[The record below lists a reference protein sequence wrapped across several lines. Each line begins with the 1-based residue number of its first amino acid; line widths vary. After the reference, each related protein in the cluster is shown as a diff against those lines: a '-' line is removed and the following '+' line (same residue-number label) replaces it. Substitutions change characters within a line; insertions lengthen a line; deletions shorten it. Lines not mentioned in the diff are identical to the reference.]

1 MSQENVKVVRR
12 GLEAWQRDDLD
23 TWLSTLDPAVEW
35 HTALERLV
43 GGVGSFYRGIDGMR
57 EFWTA
62 YRTELED
69 FRIEA
74 EELRDVGDDR
84 VLGLG
89 HLWWRGPA
97 SGIELD
103 SPVGLVFTLRNGR
116 IIRSMDYL
124 SHQKALGAVG
134 PPGSA
139 R

>member
-1 MSQENVKVVRR
+1 MSQENVEIVRR

-43 GGVGSFYRGIDGMR
+43 GGMGSFYRGVKGMR

-74 EELRDVGDDR
+74 EELRDLGDDG
-84 VLGLG
+84 VLFLG

-103 SPVGLVFTLRNGR
+103 SPVGLIFTFRDR
-116 IIRSMDYL
+116 KIVRSMDYL
-124 SHQKALGAVG
+124 SHQEALEAAGL
-134 PPGSA
+134 
-139 R
+139 RE